1 VKRLDQGHPPGERPR
16 LPAYRV
22 LHTIDLPMVNLRSS
36 IVSGLLLATFLSPPA
51 LAAGALAGRVIQIHD
66 GDTLEVMVGGKRL
79 RLRLAGIAAPRPG
92 QAYSLRSRQSLIAL
106 CGGETAAI
114 DPAGKDRSGLM
125 LAQVRCNGID
135 ASGEQLRLG
144 MARVSEHQGGAGPK
158 LEALE
163 HEARTARRGLWAP
176 PVKE

>member
-1 VKRLDQGHPPGERPR
+1 
-16 LPAYRV
+16 LPAYGV

-36 IVSGLLLATFLSPPA
+36 IVSGLLLATLLSPPA
-51 LAAGALAGRVIQIHD
+51 LAAGALAGRVMQIHD

-79 RLRLAGIAAPRPG
+79 RLRLAGVDAPRAA

-106 CGGETAAI
+106 CGGEVAAI
-114 DPAGKDRSGLM
+114 DPTGKDRSGLM
-125 LAQVRCNGID
+125 LARVRCNGID

-144 MARVSEHQGGAGPK
+144 MARVSERQGGAGPK

-163 HEARTARRGLWAP
+163 HEARTARRGLWAAP
-176 PVKE
+176 PVNDRKP